1 MITRMIIFM
10 GVAALVPD
18 FFLGENPS
26 ICWLLII
33 FHFMAGGIPDVQT
46 LPDYVGQNLDTWRE
60 VWGKLKKNPL
70 LGGLEHWFSM
80 G

>member
-18 FFLGENPS
+18 FFFWENPS

-46 LPDYVGQNLDTWRE
+46 LPDYVGQNLDT
-60 VWGKLKKNPL
+60 
-70 LGGLEHWFSM
+70 
-80 G
+80 